1 MRRRHFAATLLA
13 GMLSAL
19 DPTPSTPRDATGPGW
34 IPVRAMWVWNTSE
47 LIASTSARTSFLEHA
62 KGLGLTDAYL
72 FIRAAEYSSQDDGL
86 TTLLGAMR
94 KIGVRAWGME
104 GWRGYFSDGVGPA
117 ELYAAVDALVGY
129 NDRHDLK
136 FAGFHSDIEPH
147 DGQDAGENRFINGI
161 AESQLT
167 QTQLSSRDE
176 ILTEWL
182 GIHEALLAKTT
193 AAGIEYGAAIASWV
207 DDYYGEPL
215 HATFRGVRK
224 PLLEHLFAVVPQYV
238 VMSYSTSPSKVV
250 NVVQGELR
258 SASGARRVMFG
269 LETHAGPGA
278 NISYADTPGKN
289 KRSQVLSDLKT
300 IEGHLAA
307 YPSYLGWS
315 IHDWEGWLQ
324 LPD

>member
-1 MRRRHFAATLLA
+1 
-13 GMLSAL
+13 
-19 DPTPSTPRDATGPGW
+19 
-34 IPVRAMWVWNTSE
+34 
-47 LIASTSARTSFLEHA
+47 LEHA